1 MTPSTCAVGTETGID
16 HDQKSMVS
24 CRFERLASGIE
35 ASSVIVS
42 RALKIAAGGT
52 AAEAEGRRMLSEKIE
67 AGLSIQALA
76 IDRRARPYA
85 LQSQ

>member
-1 MTPSTCAVGTETGID
+1 LNAWLLC
-16 HDQKSMVS
+16 
-24 CRFERLASGIE
+24 IE

-67 AGLSIQALA
+67 AGLSMQALA
-76 IDRRARPYA
+76 LTGGLGHTLTEPRIRH
-85 LQSQ
+85 

>member
-1 MTPSTCAVGTETGID
+1 LELRRELIMTRNPWFRIGLNAW
-16 HDQKSMVS
+16 
-24 CRFERLASGIE
+24 LLGIE

-67 AGLSIQALA
+67 AGCQC
-76 IDRRARPYA
+76 RRWH
-85 LQSQ
+85 